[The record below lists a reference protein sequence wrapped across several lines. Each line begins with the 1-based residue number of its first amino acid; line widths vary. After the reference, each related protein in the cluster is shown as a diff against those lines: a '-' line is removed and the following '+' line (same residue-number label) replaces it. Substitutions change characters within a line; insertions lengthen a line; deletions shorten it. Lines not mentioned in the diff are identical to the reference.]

1 MAATVVLI
9 GATYAATLS
18 LRVLFRAVRLSDGY
32 SGGSDKTYKFFN
44 LVHI

>member
-1 MAATVVLI
+1 MAAIVVRI

-18 LRVLFRAVRLSDGY
+18 LRALFRTVRLSDGY
-32 SGGSDKTYKFFN
+32 WVGSDKTYKFFN